1 MADDTELNG
10 ESRTAGVVRHLE
22 ELIFDGD
29 LRPGQFLPSEGELA
43 TAMGVSRLT
52 VREGVRTLEARG
64 LLEVRR
70 GRRPAVAHPNAAP
83 LSGFFAASLRRDPR
97 NLLELVEV
105 RLALEVHAAT
115 LAAQQATR
123 TALSSLELAY
133 DTMRQAIDAESFN
146 QADVRFHAVLAAASG
161 NQMISF
167 LIEAMD
173 EPMHE
178 SRLRS
183 LRGHLAR
190 GALDGRHHGRARPH
204 PGRRT
209 RARRPRR
216 RRGHARAP
224 RPDPHGPARL
234 PRPAH
239 RRRPG
244 PTPLRAAAC
253 SSLGDTVK
261 ITEVETIVV
270 GTPWREPT
278 FVELTTDDGLRRVGE
293 ARPAHPRTDAH
304 FNLVGDGW
312 ERRDGADIGAVR
324 S

>member
-190 GALDGRHHGRARPH
+190 GRSMGDIMDE
-204 PGRRT
+204 
-209 RARRPRR
+209 
-216 RRGHARAP
+216 HARILAAV
-224 RPDPHGPARL
+224 RERDA
-234 PRPAH
+234 
-239 RRRPG
+239 
-244 PTPLRAAAC
+244 RAAAAAM
-253 SSLGDTVK
+253 
-261 ITEVETIVV
+261 
-270 GTPWREPT
+270 REHLVQTRMDLRAFLALPIA
-278 FVELTTDDGLRRVGE
+278 DGQGRPRSGQP
-293 ARPAHPRTDAH
+293 PAHPLETQ
-304 FNLVGDGW
+304 
-312 ERRDGADIGAVR
+312 
-324 S
+324 

>member
-1 MADDTELNG
+1 MDNEREPLS

-29 LRPGQFLPSEGELA
+29 LQPGQFLPSEGELA

-70 GRRPAVAHPNAAP
+70 GRRPAVAYPNAAP

-105 RLALEVHAAT
+105 RLALEVHGTT
-115 LAAQQATR
+115 LAARHATR
-123 TALSSLELAY
+123 TALTSLDLAFN
-133 DTMRQAIDAESFN
+133 TMSQANDEESFN
-146 QADVRFHAVLAAASG
+146 QADVRFHAALAAASG

-173 EPMHE
+173 EPMRE

-190 GALDGRHHGRARPH
+190 GRSMDDIMDE
-204 PGRRT
+204 
-209 RARRPRR
+209 
-216 RRGHARAP
+216 HARILA
-224 RPDPHGPARL
+224 
-234 PRPAH
+234 
-239 RRRPG
+239 
-244 PTPLRAAAC
+244 
-253 SSLGDTVK
+253 
-261 ITEVETIVV
+261 
-270 GTPWREPT
+270 
-278 FVELTTDDGLRRVGE
+278 
-293 ARPAHPRTDAH
+293 
-304 FNLVGDGW
+304 
-312 ERRDGADIGAVR
+312 AVR
-324 S
+324 DRDARGAAEAMREHLIQTRMDLRTFLALPTSDAEG